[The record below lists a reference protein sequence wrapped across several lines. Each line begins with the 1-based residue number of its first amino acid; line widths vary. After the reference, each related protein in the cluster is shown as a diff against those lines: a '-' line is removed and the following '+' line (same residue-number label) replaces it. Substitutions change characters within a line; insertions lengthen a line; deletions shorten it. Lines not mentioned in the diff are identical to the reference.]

1 MEKKEKLANQLV
13 AFIEGRMKND
23 IAEQYA
29 KVETFPTD
37 AGHILVRSIQIGKR
51 VHPTDNDRFNFDFDE
66 STMTSTVTEKSTG
79 KKAHPRSLRKWFSE
93 QVVIPKEEIKRWDV
107 CTWFCVGHHEE
118 ESEHPFISIEG
129 TASDSL
135 LNDDYVSASFT
146 ADFDKLIDR
155 LNYEPECPVL
165 FQCYG

>member
-13 AFIEGRMKND
+13 AFIEGRMKKD
-23 IAEQYA
+23 IAEQYV
-29 KVETFPTD
+29 KVEKFTTD
-37 AGHILVRSIQIGKR
+37 AGHILVRSVEIGKR
-51 VHPTDNDRFNFDFDE
+51 VHPTDSDRFNFDFDE
-66 STMTSTVTEKSTG
+66 SAMKSTVTEKSTG
-79 KKAHPRSLRKWFSE
+79 KIADPKELNQWFSE

-107 CTWFCVGHHEE
+107 TTWFCVGHHEE
-118 ESEHPFISIEG
+118 ESDHPFISIEG

-135 LNDDYVSASFT
+135 LNEYESAGFT

-155 LNYEPECPVL
+155 LNYEPECSVL

>member
-13 AFIEGRMKND
+13 AFIEGRMKKD
-23 IAEQYA
+23 IAEQYVR
-29 KVETFPTD
+29 VEKFTTD
-37 AGHILVRSIQIGKR
+37 AGHILVRSVEIGKR
-51 VHPTDNDRFNFDFDE
+51 VHPTDSDRFNFDFDE
-66 STMTSTVTEKSTG
+66 SAMKSTVTEKSTG
-79 KKAHPRSLRKWFSE
+79 KIADPKELNQWFSE

-107 CTWFCVGHHEE
+107 TTWFCVGHHEE
-118 ESEHPFISIEG
+118 ESDHPFISIEG

-135 LNDDYVSASFT
+135 LNEYESAGFT

-155 LNYEPECPVL
+155 LNYEPECSVL

>member
-13 AFIEGRMKND
+13 AFIEGRMKKD
-23 IAEQYA
+23 IAEQYVR
-29 KVETFPTD
+29 VEKFTTD
-37 AGHILVRSIQIGKR
+37 AGHILVRSVEIGKR
-51 VHPTDNDRFNFDFDE
+51 VHPTNSDRFNFDFDE
-66 STMTSTVTEKSTG
+66 SAMKSTVTEKSTG
-79 KKAHPRSLRKWFSE
+79 KIADPKELNQWFSE

-107 CTWFCVGHHEE
+107 TTWFCVGHHEE
-118 ESEHPFISIEG
+118 ESDHPFISIEG

-135 LNDDYVSASFT
+135 LNEYESAGFT

-155 LNYEPECPVL
+155 LNYEPECSVL